1 MILLSDGAQNALY
14 PRDEAPQTPARFMA
28 EQGVPLYT
36 VTFGKAGTS
45 QQRRDVAVT
54 ELDVSPTV
62 FVKNELVI
70 RGTVRISGY
79 TNQDVPV
86 QALFETEPG
95 KAAGGDRRHEAAA
108 PSATARSCRSS
119 SATFRKR
126 PASGKSRS
134 ASNRNPASRT
144 SRTTS

>member
-1 MILLSDGAQNALY
+1 M
-14 PRDEAPQTPARFMA
+14 
-28 EQGVPLYT
+28 PLYT
-36 VTFGKAGTS
+36 VTFGQAGTS

-95 KAAGGDRRHEAAA
+95 KPPEVIGATKLR
-108 PSATARSCRSS
+108 PSATARNCRSS

-126 PASGKSRS
+126 RASGKSRS
-134 ASNRNPASRT
+134 ASSRNPANRT